1 MGLIES
7 NRATLRVGLEVSK
20 IERKVRGPTTQ
31 FWRASTT
38 IGTIL
43 LSPSAILVCYSMQVS
58 LNDYE
63 KTFFLYQARTSEQ
76 CLTMSRKTTTVWPNS
91 LNHQRK
97 NSIEIVRRLDQAI
110 SIEPVI
116 NEGELDGF
124 TCTMSFARPAKVEHQ
139 ELRHVLSYESH
150 NEVTRHLLKYWAG
163 RAIPYAGSF
172 DTLAK

>member
-1 MGLIES
+1 MITRKHFSLPGSNVGAMSHNES
-7 NRATLRVGLEVSK
+7 EDDDSLAELFK
-20 IERKVRGPTTQ
+20 
-31 FWRASTT
+31 
-38 IGTIL
+38 
-43 LSPSAILVCYSMQVS
+43 SP
-58 LNDYE
+58 E
-63 KTFFLYQARTSEQ
+63 
-76 CLTMSRKTTTVWPNS
+76 
-91 LNHQRK
+91 K

-163 RAIPYAGSF
+163 RAS
-172 DTLAK
+172 LAKEQGFLERE